1 MNMNKALKD
10 FVYTEIDES
19 NTTQISTKD
28 YEDGGDAWE
37 DPLEITFKASPNM
50 KFPNLMYNR
59 QQSIDTI
66 SACYIEKRHEDLQV
80 NESTKQEES
89 EQPISV
95 SREKVD
101 DPVIFITKKKVTFD
115 LNVNNTQ
122 QESQP
127 IEEVTDKKE
136 IEKEDEKETVPKET
150 KLVPSSITPTV
161 VSHVP
166 NNRYQNCVTS
176 EDESEDLG
184 LEESDLDDDDDD
196 SDGDNLVG
204 SNEKILVQ
212 EESSES
218 LFSLSIDSRKHVYE
232 VELGEK
238 EVNSPMPVRSLP
250 IQEVEEN
257 EENGLSRNA
266 RDRSRYVRSVLN
278 PVENLT
284 QWKVVKAKATTPPPP
299 SKYQSK
305 ENIISMQDLDVPVC
319 PVPTFKLSTC
329 SSVLNSDNKKVFDQD
344 IAVDTSLSSWL
355 VESETTPMSKIST
368 VSVGNSPSQSSSK
381 PRSQGDESILAALAV
396 EELKQLSA
404 SSISPRRSRS
414 QSPDEPII
422 GTVGSY
428 WSCTGKIM
436 DSDSSSSKEE
446 ERVKWDSIPFE
457 ARLEKA
463 LNTGIAE
470 V

>member
-1 MNMNKALKD
+1 
-10 FVYTEIDES
+10 
-19 NTTQISTKD
+19 
-28 YEDGGDAWE
+28 
-37 DPLEITFKASPNM
+37 
-50 KFPNLMYNR
+50 MYL
-59 QQSIDTI
+59 
-66 SACYIEKRHEDLQV
+66 C
-80 NESTKQEES
+80 
-89 EQPISV
+89 
-95 SREKVD
+95 REKVD
-101 DPVIFITKKKVTFD
+101 EPVIFITKKKVTFD

-127 IEEVTDKKE
+127 IEEVTDKKQ
-136 IEKEDEKETVPKET
+136 IEKEDERETELIET
-150 KLVPSSITPTV
+150 KLVPSSIIPNV

-184 LEESDLDDDDDD
+184 LEESDLDDDDD

-250 IQEVEEN
+250 IQQVQEN

-266 RDRSRYVRSVLN
+266 RDRSRYARSVLN

-284 QWKVVKAKATTPPPP
+284 QWKVVKARTTTPPPP
-299 SKYQSK
+299 SKFQSK
-305 ENIISMQDLDVPVC
+305 ENINLMQDLDVPVC
-319 PVPTFKLSTC
+319 PVPTFKLSTH
-329 SSVLNSDNKKVFDQD
+329 SSVLSSDNKKVFDQE

-355 VESETTPMSKIST
+355 VESETTPMSKTST
-368 VSVGNSPSQSSSK
+368 ASVGNSPSHNASK
-381 PRSQGDESILAALAV
+381 PRSQGDESISAALAF

-446 ERVKWDSIPFE
+446 EKVKWDSIPFE